1 VINLRDYEAVL
12 IMKPHLVDD
21 EISKIV
27 NTIEENII
35 QRNGELISKP
45 LIEKRKLAYQI
56 EKFSDGYYAFFY
68 YIGNSEITKR
78 IDEICRFNENILRFI
93 NFRLETRENIIH
105 GVEKSFSE
113 EEELDS
119 EEDEEEEE

>member
-1 VINLRDYEAVL
+1 
-12 IMKPHLVDD
+12 MKPHLVDE
-21 EISKIV
+21 EINKIV
-27 NTIEENII
+27 STIEDNIV

-45 LIEKRKLAYQI
+45 LVEKRKFAYQI

-68 YIGNSEITKR
+68 YVGDTGITKR
-78 IDEICRFNENILRFI
+78 IDEICRFNERILRFI
-93 NFRLETRENIIH
+93 NFRLESRDNILQ

-113 EEELDS
+113 EVELES